1 MCPHDFIR
9 KENGCMYL
17 KQLSVF
23 IENREGRLE
32 EVLDVLKKNNIN
44 IVSLSLADTSD
55 YGLLRLLVTEP
66 EAGRKALGEN
76 GFSAMLTDVLG
87 VKLRHKVGCLQELLE
102 VICKSHI
109 NIEYMYALA
118 TGSDDASIVIK
129 ASDLEKAAE
138 LLKETDVEFV
148 TQDEIIRK

>member
-1 MCPHDFIR
+1 MFI
-9 KENGCMYL
+9 

-32 EVLDVLKKNNIN
+32 EVLDVLKQNDIN

-55 YGLLRLLVTEP
+55 YGLLRLLVTKP
-66 EAGRKALGEN
+66 EEAQKALTES

-87 VKLRHKVGCLQELLE
+87 VKLMHKVGCLQELLE

-109 NIEYMYALA
+109 NIEYMYALS
-118 TGSDDASIVIK
+118 TGTDDASIVLKTSDIK
-129 ASDLEKAAE
+129 KAADILQDTDIE
-138 LLKETDVEFV
+138 LV
-148 TQDEIIRK
+148 TQEEIRTSQL

>member
-1 MCPHDFIR
+1 
-9 KENGCMYL
+9 MYI

-32 EVLDVLKKNNIN
+32 EVLDVLKKRDVN

-55 YGLLRLLVTEP
+55 YGLLRLLVTKP
-66 EAGRKALGEN
+66 EEGKAALLEN

-87 VKLRHKVGCLQELLE
+87 IRLRHRVGQLQELLE

-109 NIEYMYALA
+109 NIEYMYALS
-118 TGSDDASIVIK
+118 TGTDDASIVIK
-129 ASDLEKAAE
+129 TSDLEKAAA
-138 LLKETDVEFV
+138 LLQETDVELV
-148 TQDEIIRK
+148 KAEEIRA

>member
-1 MCPHDFIR
+1 
-9 KENGCMYL
+9 MYL

-66 EAGRKALGEN
+66 EAGRKALNEN

-109 NIEYMYALA
+109 NIEYMYALE
-118 TGSDDASIVIK
+118 TGNDDVSIVIEDFRSGK
-129 ASDLEKAAE
+129 SNRA
-138 LLKETDVEFV
+138 LKRNRCGVCRTG
-148 TQDEIIRK
+148 

>member
-1 MCPHDFIR
+1 
-9 KENGCMYL
+9 MYL

-66 EAGRKALGEN
+66 EAGKKALGEN

-102 VICKSHI
+102 VNCKSHI

-138 LLKETDVEFV
+138 LLRETDVEFV